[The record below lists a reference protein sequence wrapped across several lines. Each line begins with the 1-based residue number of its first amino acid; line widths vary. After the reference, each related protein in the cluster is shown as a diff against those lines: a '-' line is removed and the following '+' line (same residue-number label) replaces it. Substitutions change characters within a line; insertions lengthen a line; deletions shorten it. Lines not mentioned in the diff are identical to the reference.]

1 MPGHARSAAR
11 VDRRPINARLTG
23 RLFLPSPVHVTRIR
37 TIGAVAAVAAAPLA
51 LAYRFAVVYR
61 DHAGHPQSRQLPTTP
76 ADLGLPF
83 EEITIAS
90 DGLVL
95 AGWFIPARDGARGPG
110 VVVVH
115 GWESTRSRTLPNA
128 RLLHAL
134 GFHVMTFDVR
144 GHGASPSDGMPVSG
158 REFGIDAAAA
168 AAALAARP
176 EVTSVGIL
184 GHSMGGV
191 GALLA
196 ASTTP
201 GIAAVVSISAPA
213 DPQLLVR
220 ETFRMAS
227 LPIPSP
233 VAAPLAWLT
242 ARVYARPRG
251 HAYDDVSATVAA
263 SRYRGPLLLVQGD
276 QDGLLPLG
284 HLRRLEEAALAARWP
299 AGASAPGDA
308 GPAPVE
314 VVVIPGGRHSFLFED
329 PGYRRAVSTFL
340 ATHLGGPV
348 TPSEAGEAA
357 AVLPVERIPEPEDEF
372 GAVASRPR
380 GLRLAG
386 ELFGLRPRRELA
398 DEG

>member
-1 MPGHARSAAR
+1 MPHQARSVAHR
-11 VDRRPINARLTG
+11 IGRPIHPRLTG
-23 RLFLPSPVHVTRIR
+23 WLFLPSPVQVTRIR

-76 ADLGLPF
+76 ADFGLPF
-83 EEITIAS
+83 EEITVAS
-90 DGLVL
+90 DGLAL

-128 RLLHAL
+128 SLLHAL
-134 GFHVMTFDVR
+134 GLHVLTIDVR
-144 GHGASPSDGMPVSG
+144 GHGASPTDGMPISG
-158 REFGIDAAAA
+158 REFGLDAAAA
-168 AAALAARP
+168 AAALAGRP

-196 ASTTP
+196 AANMPS
-201 GIAAVVSISAPA
+201 IAAVVSVSTPA
-213 DPQLLVR
+213 DPRLLVR
-220 ETFRMAS
+220 ETFRMAD
-227 LPIPSP
+227 LPIPAP
-233 VAAPLAWLT
+233 VAGPLAWLT

-251 HAYDDVSATVAA
+251 HAYEDVSATVAA
-263 SRYRGPLLLVQGD
+263 SRYRGPILLVQGD

-299 AGASAPGDA
+299 VGGSAAGDA
-308 GPAPVE
+308 DLAPVE
-314 VVVIPGGRHSFLFED
+314 VMVVPGGRHSFLFED
-329 PGYRRAVSTFL
+329 PGYRRAVAAFL
-340 ATHLGGPV
+340 ATHLGGPEA
-348 TPSEAGEAA
+348 PSEAADVAA
-357 AVLPVERIPEPEDEF
+357 ALPLERIPEPEDEF

-386 ELFGLRPRRELA
+386 ELIGLRPPRDLK